1 MKKKTDITNVKEKI
15 LIKNPFLLA
24 EFIKLLLLAIVEM
37 LKIGTEI
44 VLLNKIQLG
53 LYTETI
59 T

>member
-44 VLLNKIQLG
+44 VLLNKI
-53 LYTETI
+53 
-59 T
+59 